1 MDILE
6 RILTAGLPVL
16 AILVAFAVAAYLEA
30 LRHVRRG

>member
-16 AILVAFAVAAYLEA
+16 AILVAFAAAAYAEA
-30 LRHVRRG
+30 LRHARRG

>member
-16 AILVAFAVAAYLEA
+16 AILAAFAVAAYAEA
-30 LRHVRRG
+30 LRHARRG